1 MIPLS
6 IVLAL
11 ALGYFLL
18 IELTQPPPR
27 NRFACAF
34 LILLMLQ
41 LTMGGLRFG
50 YGYEALGKVFP
61 ITAALL
67 GPLAFLSFQN
77 PAKLGGKQA
86 WPALLHLLPVTVALL
101 LSAIAPG
108 YIDLAQGLFTLAY
121 AVALTLLGLRERDTF
136 PWVDF
141 NRREYVRRAM
151 WCVIVLA
158 LLSAATDFVI
168 LVDSWRSHGAN
179 IPGIVG
185 WTSIV
190 LALLFIPYTLW
201 QKFSAGRQSAAPDSS
216 SPPIDAAAEV
226 ELLARLEDLVKT
238 TQLHLDPDLNLN
250 RIARKLGVPTRQVS
264 TAVNRQLGVSVSQ
277 FINNLRIDE
286 ACRLLQSTDLPVTR
300 VMLQSG
306 FITKSNFNR
315 EFSRRLGQSPSSWR
329 NQNRTIPAETE
340 SA

>member
-6 IVLAL
+6 MVLAL
-11 ALGYFLL
+11 VFGYFLL

-34 LILLMLQ
+34 LILLMVQ
-41 LTMGGLRFG
+41 FTIAGLRFG
-50 YGYEALGKVFP
+50 YGIEAMGRIFP

-77 PAKLGGKQA
+77 PTKFGGKHS

-101 LSAIAPG
+101 LSTVAPV
-108 YIDLAQGLFTLAY
+108 YIDLAQGLFTLGY

-158 LLSAATDFVI
+158 LLSATTDFVI
-168 LVDSWRSHGAN
+168 LVDGWRSQGAN
-179 IPGIVG
+179 IPRIVG
-185 WTSIV
+185 WTSV
-190 LALLFIPYTLW
+190 VAALLFIPYILW
-201 QKFSAGRQSAAPDSS
+201 HKFSASRQP
-216 SPPIDAAAEV
+216 AAADPRTPPSDVAAET
-226 ELLARLEDLVKT
+226 ELLAQLDELLQT
-238 TQLHLDPDLNLN
+238 TQLHLDPNLNLN
-250 RIARKLGVPTRQVS
+250 KIARKLGVPARQVS
-264 TAVNRQLGVSVSQ
+264 TAVNRQRGVSVSQ

-286 ACRLLQSTDLPVTR
+286 ACRLLKSTDLPVTR

-315 EFSRRLGQSPSSWR
+315 EFSRRLGQSPSAWR
-329 NQNRTIPAETE
+329 NRNRLQDAGMEPG
-340 SA
+340 